1 MERDKALGILKA
13 LADGVD
19 PRTGGA
25 FPADSPYQQPDSAR
39 ALCFAVQAL
48 ERSAPSRERTAK
60 PGTNTPTNAGR
71 PWSSEDDARLAH
83 GFDAG
88 RSVAELAA
96 EHQRS
101 RWAIEARLVRL
112 NKIPPP
118 PSGPAAREAMR
129 ASPAAQ

>member
-19 PRTGGA
+19 LRTGEA
-25 FPADSPYQQPDSAR
+25 FPAGSPCRQPDSVR
-39 ALCFAVQAL
+39 ALCF
-48 ERSAPSRERTAK
+48 
-60 PGTNTPTNAGR
+60 
-71 PWSSEDDARLAH
+71 
-83 GFDAG
+83 
-88 RSVAELAA
+88 AELAA

-101 RWAIEARLVRL
+101 RRAIEARLTRL
-112 NKIPPP
+112 KRMPP

>member
-1 MERDKALGILKA
+1 MERDKALLILKA

-19 PRTGGA
+19 PRTGAA
-25 FPADSPYQQPDSAR
+25 FPADSPCQQPDSVR

-48 ERSAPSRERTAK
+48 ERPAPARERAAK
-60 PGTNTPTNAGR
+60 PGSAPANAGR
-71 PWSSEDDARLAH
+71 PWSDEEDLKLAR

-96 EHQRS
+96 EHRRS

-112 NKIPPP
+112 NKMPPP

-129 ASPAAQ
+129 AYVAA